1 MPHVCI
7 GLHSLINPYHISI
20 SYTYKMILNISKIR
34 KDFPILDQ
42 KVNGKPLIYFDNAAT
57 SQRPRQVIERTNEFS
72 LLTNGN
78 IHRATHYMANKTTE
92 AFEASRE
99 TVRHYMNAAQT
110 AEIIFTHG
118 TTESINLV
126 AYSFGEAFIR
136 KGDEVIITEM
146 EHHSNIV
153 PWQMMCQR
161 YGAKLQVLPINND
174 GTLRIELLDS
184 LINNKT
190 KILALAH
197 VSNTLG
203 TINSIQEIIRQAHL
217 KNVPVLIDGAQG
229 APHFKIDVQEL
240 DCDFYAFSGHKIY
253 GPTGIGVL
261 YGKRAWLDK
270 MPPFLGGG
278 EMIDRVTFAK
288 TTYNQLP
295 YKFEAGTPNYVG
307 AIGLAAAI
315 EYIEGYDS
323 QSLVSY
329 EHELLT
335 EATIKLKKIEG
346 LKIYGEAPLK
356 AGVICFNIAGI
367 HPFDLGTL
375 LDTLGIAVRT
385 GRMCADPV
393 MDYYNVENMVRASFA
408 FYNTLDEI
416 EVFYKALIRLK
427 AMF

>member
-1 MPHVCI
+1 
-7 GLHSLINPYHISI
+7 
-20 SYTYKMILNISKIR
+20 MILDISKIR
-34 KDFPILDQ
+34 KDFPILNQ

-57 SQRPRQVIERTNEFS
+57 SQRPRLVIERTNEFS

-78 IHRATHYMANKTTE
+78 IHRATHYLANKTTE

-99 TVRHYMNAAQT
+99 TVRQYMNAAEA

-161 YGAKLQVLPINND
+161 YDAKLQVIPINKD

-203 TINSIQEIIRQAHL
+203 TINSIAEIIHQAHL
-217 KNVPVLIDGAQG
+217 HNIPVLIDGAQG
-229 APHFKIDVQEL
+229 APHFKIDVQQL

-261 YGKRAWLDK
+261 YGKRKWLDR
-270 MPPFLGGG
+270 MPPFMGGG
-278 EMIDRVTFAK
+278 EMIDRVTFPK

-295 YKFEAGTPNYVG
+295 YRFEAGTPNYVG

-315 EYIEGYDS
+315 EYIERYDS
-323 QSLVSY
+323 QSRVSY
-329 EHELLT
+329 EHELLA
-335 EATIKLKKIEG
+335 EATTKLKKIEG

-356 AGVICFNIAGI
+356 AGVICFNIEGI

-393 MDYYNVENMVRASFA
+393 MDYYHVENMVRASFA